1 VKEGK
6 IEVTEN
12 PGFMTE
18 PRRKVLER
26 EKEKRRL
33 GEESTS
39 TSTPVDGGDR
49 L

>member
-6 IEVTEN
+6 IEVAEN
-12 PGFMTE
+12 LGFMAE
-18 PRRKVLER
+18 AQ

-39 TSTPVDGGDR
+39 TSIPVGEGGDR
-49 L
+49 F